1 MSSFKVSLKKG
12 DTVVVTA
19 GKDQGKRGK
28 ILQLVDDR
36 KKALVEKV
44 NLVKRHTRQ
53 DSQGGGGII
62 EKEAPIHISNINY
75 LCPKC
80 DAPVRISKKILDD
93 GKKVRAC
100 SKCGETLDS

>member
-1 MSSFKVSLKKG
+1 MSSSNINLKKG
-12 DTVVVTA
+12 DTVVVTV

-36 KKALVEKV
+36 RKALVEKV
-44 NLVKRHTRQ
+44 NIVKRHTRQ

-75 LCPKC
+75 LCQKC
-80 DAPVRISKKILDD
+80 DAPVRISKKVLED

-100 SKCGETLDS
+100 SKCGEIIDN

>member
-1 MSSFKVSLKKG
+1 MSSSNINLKKG
-12 DTVVVTA
+12 DTVVVTV

-36 KKALVEKV
+36 RKALVEKV
-44 NLVKRHTRQ
+44 NIVKRHTRQ

-75 LCPKC
+75 LCQKC
-80 DAPVRISKKILDD
+80 DAPVRISKKVLED

-100 SKCGETLDS
+100 RKCGEIIDN